1 MTVEKKIMNDG
12 ICLLRLVMAFM
23 VVMCHFSNE
32 SGIVPFYKTYAVP
45 VFMLISFYY
54 TSESLVSSDVDRIRK
69 KIIRLLIPFWSWG
82 IIYYIILSI
91 LGNKITLADLL
102 WQLVTGS
109 SHTINP
115 PLWFIADQ
123 MVLVIF
129 LYSIYSLFENK
140 KWANYFSMGLVIFCL
155 AVEYSGLNYEINNS
169 LPWELKWNVGRFFET
184 LPYAIIGVLL
194 GQVKN
199 KFKLS
204 RLRSVLT
211 VILGII
217 LLWVLYR
224 VNLPNGIGF
233 GYEGIAKVIGTVV
246 IFFVFM
252 LMPLQD
258 IKILERI
265 SKYTLGIYCLHLG
278 IGWILQ
284 YILGSCNIELRDRYV
299 CVLIYIISLLC
310 AIVISKIPIKN
321 IKKIVN

>member
-1 MTVEKKIMNDG
+1 
-12 ICLLRLVMAFM
+12 
-23 VVMCHFSNE
+23 
-32 SGIVPFYKTYAVP
+32 
-45 VFMLISFYY
+45 
-54 TSESLVSSDVDRIRK
+54 
-69 KIIRLLIPFWSWG
+69 
-82 IIYYIILSI
+82 
-91 LGNKITLADLL
+91 L

-109 SHTINP
+109 SQTINP

-129 LYSIYSLFENK
+129 LYSIYSLFGNK
-140 KWANYFSMGLVIFCL
+140 KWANYFSIGLVIFCL

-169 LPWELKWNVGRFFET
+169 LPWELEWNVGRFFET

-204 RLRSVLT
+204 RMISVLT

-217 LLWVLYR
+217 LLCILYR
-224 VNLPNGIGF
+224 INLPNGIGF

-258 IKILERI
+258 IKILEEI

-284 YILGSCNIELRDRYV
+284 YILSCCNIDLRDRYV
-299 CVLIYIISLLC
+299 CILIYITSLLC
-310 AIVISKIPIKN
+310 AIAISRIPIKN